1 MYVSIKGIIAVLAMF
16 ITSVLISTN
25 VWFPAF
31 VLLLPL
37 SNYYYRRFVDITGQY
52 WFGVVI
58 LCIEKI
64 YGIKFVFT
72 GDHIDCNEN
81 AVIVSNHPTRLD
93 WMFLWSLG
101 QRANILST
109 LKIISKRGLKL
120 LPGMGWGMQFLG
132 FFFLARKWEDDQ
144 GYISDVL
151 LYYNSIKY
159 PIQLLIFPEGTNLSA
174 ANKRKSE
181 DYAKKN
187 GLEIYNNIL
196 HPRTTGTEFIID
208 KLEPRLNAIYNLT
221 ISYPDIFPESETVLL
236 SAKTPREIY
245 VDIQRIPIAAFP
257 IESERAAWIKSEW
270 KRKEAVLNELPSAP
284 NPIQFNKNSILTQT
298 IIFWI
303 VHFIA
308 LIYFGTSALI
318 YIGIVGC
325 IIAAVTFLG
334 GFDYFEQR
342 MKQEDQ

>member
-181 DYAKKN
+181 DYAKKKWSR
-187 GLEIYNNIL
+187 NI
-196 HPRTTGTEFIID
+196 
-208 KLEPRLNAIYNLT
+208 
-221 ISYPDIFPESETVLL
+221 
-236 SAKTPREIY
+236 
-245 VDIQRIPIAAFP
+245 
-257 IESERAAWIKSEW
+257 
-270 KRKEAVLNELPSAP
+270 
-284 NPIQFNKNSILTQT
+284 
-298 IIFWI
+298 
-303 VHFIA
+303 
-308 LIYFGTSALI
+308 
-318 YIGIVGC
+318 
-325 IIAAVTFLG
+325 
-334 GFDYFEQR
+334 
-342 MKQEDQ
+342 